1 MEAIVPSFPPRAI
14 RQPQAFDIVDDPIKV
29 SGVGTGFEATFAAR
43 VRDADGTELTQ
54 VTIMAGGTGI
64 WANFH
69 ELIALPS
76 VPSTPQGTLEVFE
89 FSAKDGSEVG
99 KVTIPITFGTY
110 LIPGYVGFGQV
121 TIAPGDTLSALAQSW
136 YGDAS
141 KWPIIFEANR
151 DQIVNPNLIFPG
163 QILRIP
169 Q

>member
-1 MEAIVPSFPPRAI
+1 MPSFPARAI
-14 RQPQAFDIVDDPIKV
+14 RQPRPFDIVDDPVKL

-43 VRDADGTELTQ
+43 VRDADGTELTL
-54 VTIMAGGTGI
+54 VSIMAGGTGI

-69 ELIALPS
+69 ELIALPAA
-76 VPSTPQGTLEVFE
+76 PSTPQGPLEVFE
-89 FSAKDGSEVG
+89 FSAKDGSEVD
-99 KVTIPITFGTY
+99 KVTIPITFGTN
-110 LIPGYVGFGQV
+110 LIPGYVGFAQV
-121 TIAPGDTLSALAQSW
+121 TVMPGDTLSALAQSW

-163 QILRIP
+163 QILRVP